1 MGKEGCDTAFLPL
14 VLLVLKK
21 MDLKEVFLPSFLLS
35 RILKSFQIEFLTC
48 DFDVVKIIS
57 DGPSCHGNKSESFK
71 ICCCFL

>member
-1 MGKEGCDTAFLPL
+1 MGEEGCDTAFLPL

-35 RILKSFQIEFLTC
+35 RILKCFQIEFLTC

-57 DGPSCHGNKSESFK
+57 DGPSCHGK
-71 ICCCFL
+71 